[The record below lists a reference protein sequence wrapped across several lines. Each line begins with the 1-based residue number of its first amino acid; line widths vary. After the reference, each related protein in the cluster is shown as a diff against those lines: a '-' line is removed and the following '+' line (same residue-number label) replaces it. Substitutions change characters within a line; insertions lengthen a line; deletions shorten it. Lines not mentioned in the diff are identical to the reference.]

1 MTDLVWYIPFPLV
14 PLLLYLLVK
23 RGAYRTFPCFFGYV
37 VFGVVAVV
45 ARFLTRSHAPL
56 YFWTYWITDVGYA
69 LFGALAMYEI
79 LRKVLRGLTGIWLIW
94 LVFPAVVAIGVS
106 FSLWRAHEVPP
117 QVHGRLLLWIVVGEI
132 AVRFMQVLVFVA
144 MVALVTFFGFRWRQ
158 YPLGIAAGF
167 GLHSTIT
174 LLATTKLSDIG
185 TRFTFLWGV
194 ISLVA
199 YSIAVLIW
207 IGFFSVPQKEQLP
220 LDPEVAKHYIAL
232 LERYLN
238 VLRRTR

>member
-45 ARFLTRSHAPL
+45 ARFFTRSHAPL
-56 YFWTYWITDVGYA
+56 YFWTYWTTDAGYA

-79 LRKVLRGLTGIWLIW
+79 LRKILRGMTGVWWTRLIF
-94 LVFPAVVAIGVS
+94 LAVIAVGVGL
-106 FSLWRAHEVPP
+106 SLWRMHEVPP
-117 QVHGRLLLWIVVGEI
+117 QVQGRLLLFIVTGEI
-132 AVRFMQVLVFVA
+132 AVRFVQVLVFVA
-144 MVALVTFFGFRWRQ
+144 TVGFIAFFGFRWRQ

-199 YSIAVLIW
+199 YSVAVLIW
-207 IGFFSVPQKEQLP
+207 IGFFSVPQKEQPP
-220 LDPEVAKHYIAL
+220 LDPKVAKHYIAL